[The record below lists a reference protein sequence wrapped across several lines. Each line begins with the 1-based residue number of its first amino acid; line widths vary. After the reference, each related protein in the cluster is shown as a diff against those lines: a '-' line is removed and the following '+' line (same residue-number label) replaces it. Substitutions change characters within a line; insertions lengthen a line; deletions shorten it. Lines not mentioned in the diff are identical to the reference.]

1 MNSNEKRC
9 QICKENDFKY
19 KCPKCSIKYCSLAC
33 YKNSEMHIHKEEEE
47 EDQVEKKGEQTN
59 GGGGETENDKK
70 QLKTESYR
78 KIYDETLELQE
89 LLKYNTVKFHL
100 AKIHKIMTTKVADL
114 NDSSTA
120 MTTEAKKQLAIEYL
134 NTLRYGGIHYNEAI
148 EEFCQQTLSKL
159 ET

>member
-1 MNSNEKRC
+1 MNANEKKC

-33 YKNSEMHIHKEEEE
+33 YKNEDIHIHTEANKIEETRGEPKDIDHE
-47 EDQVEKKGEQTN
+47 NKSEKV
-59 GGGGETENDKK
+59 
-70 QLKTESYR
+70 LKTEKY
-78 KIYDETLELQE
+78 QE
-89 LLKYNTVKFHL
+89 LLNETPELQDLLQYNTVKFHL
-100 AKIHKIMTTKVADL
+100 AKIHKIITTNVADL
-114 NDSSTA
+114 NDSSTP
-120 MTTEAKKQLAIEYL
+120 MTNEAKKQLAIDYL